1 MSKKNS
7 QSFPRCTLGKGVIN
21 ILGNSY
27 VVGAT
32 GRMICRSCL
41 ETSFHILEEVVGP
54 EEETVSAPAQSVTP

>member
-7 QSFPRCTLGKGVIN
+7 QSFPRCTLCKGVIN

-32 GRMICRSCL
+32 GRMVCRSCL
-41 ETSFHILEEVVGP
+41 ELSLIHI
-54 EEETVSAPAQSVTP
+54 